1 MGAQERTGAQ
11 ALGMKPIQGA
21 SGRRFSIS
29 QILQSGVILSVLT
42 FLANL
47 GNMAFLAMTLR
58 LLPDS
63 EWGWFNGVMS
73 IVGFLG
79 LPLTIATTAL
89 THYIARFKTSGD
101 TARLQGLLAGSQKF
115 LLHLT
120 IAGSLLVI
128 IVIKPLSHFFNLPR
142 AMLALAA
149 LICVLTTLWGSLA
162 TALCQGMAWFKRFAF
177 IGLLAAALRLAF
189 GWFAMK
195 QWPFAEWAVLASAV
209 MVLANLVLFFWKSEL
224 AHPGTPVSPWNHDLL
239 LFFIVSAA
247 CVGGTFLFNQG
258 DVLVVTR
265 NIPAA
270 LGVYS
275 AAQKLAVALPLAVG
289 PLLIVLFSHRSSQ
302 TARSA
307 VREQFR
313 LLALYTVTLLFGALC
328 LYLLRDL
335 CVRIL
340 GGKPAATA
348 LVGRL
353 ALTMVFVGL
362 NQSLGMWA
370 LASRWF
376 RVSLLYGALGLGY
389 WLTLLVFAHDVD
401 TLLTIMPVAA
411 ALAFV
416 ILLPIWFLA
425 LKAAN
430 LGKTDAE
437 SAPA

>member
-1 MGAQERTGAQ
+1 
-11 ALGMKPIQGA
+11 MKPIAGT
-21 SGRRFSIS
+21 SPRRFSVS

-47 GNMAFLAMTLR
+47 GNLAFLAMISR
-58 LLPDS
+58 LLPPG
-63 EWGWFNGVMS
+63 EWGWANGAMS
-73 IVGFLG
+73 IVFFLG
-79 LPLTIATTAL
+79 SPLLIATTAL
-89 THYIARFKTSGD
+89 THYIARFKGSGD
-101 TARLQGLLAGSQKF
+101 TARLQGLLAGCQKF

-128 IVIKPLSHFFNLPR
+128 IVIKPISHFFGLPR
-142 AMLALAA
+142 ATLALAA

-162 TALCQGMAWFKRFAF
+162 TALCQGMAWFKRLAF
-177 IGLLAAALRLAF
+177 IGLLAVALRLVF

-195 QWPFAEWAVLASAV
+195 KWPVAEWAVLASAV

-224 AHPGTPVSPWNHDLL
+224 AHPGTPVSPWNRDLL
-239 LFFIVSAA
+239 RFFIVSAA
-247 CVGGTFLFNQG
+247 CVGGTNFFNQG

-265 NIPAA
+265 NFPES
-270 LGVYS
+270 LGLYS
-275 AAQKLAVALPLAVG
+275 AAQRLAVALPLAVG
-289 PLLIVLFSHRSSQ
+289 PLLTVLFSHRSSQ

-313 LLALYTVTLLFGALC
+313 LMALYGVTLLFGAFC
-328 LYLLRDL
+328 LYLLRRP

-340 GGKPAATA
+340 NGSPEAAD
-348 LVGRL
+348 LIGRL
-353 ALTMVFVGL
+353 AITMVFVGL

-376 RVSLLYGALGLGY
+376 SISLLYGALGLAY
-389 WLTLLVFAHDVD
+389 WLTLLVFAHNVN
-401 TLLTIMPVAA
+401 TLLAIMPIAA

-416 ILLPIWFLA
+416 VLLPIWFMA

-437 SAPA
+437 NAAT